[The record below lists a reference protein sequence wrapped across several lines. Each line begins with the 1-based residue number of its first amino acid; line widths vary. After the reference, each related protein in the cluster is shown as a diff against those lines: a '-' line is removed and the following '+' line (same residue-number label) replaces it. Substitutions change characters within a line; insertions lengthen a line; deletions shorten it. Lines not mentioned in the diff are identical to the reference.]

1 MRLSAL
7 LLVAEIACA
16 IAIAST
22 AAACKSPVSTTDG
35 RALYTNTCARCHGA
49 EGAGGL
55 PLFDGGPSPRNFRD
69 AKFQLAMTD
78 DQIKLTVVNG
88 KGTGMPPFGSM
99 FTDAQLAAIVLH
111 VRSFDPQR
119 GK

>member
-7 LLVAEIACA
+7 LLPLIAT
-16 IAIAST
+16 SS
-22 AAACKSPVSTTDG
+22 AACKSPVSASDG
-35 RALYTNTCARCHGA
+35 RALYMNTCARCHGA
-49 EGAGGL
+49 DGAGGL

-69 AKFQLAMTD
+69 AKFQLAITD
-78 DQIKLTVVNG
+78 DQIKLTIVNG

-99 FTDAQLAAIVLH
+99 FTDAQLAALVDQ
-111 VRSFDPQR
+111 VRGFDPQR